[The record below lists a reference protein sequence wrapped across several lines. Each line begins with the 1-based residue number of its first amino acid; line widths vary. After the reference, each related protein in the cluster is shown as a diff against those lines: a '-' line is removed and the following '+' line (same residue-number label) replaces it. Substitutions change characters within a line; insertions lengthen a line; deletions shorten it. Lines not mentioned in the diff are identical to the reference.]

1 MAERLSGRALAAAF
15 GVDEKA
21 VRNAV
26 SDARI
31 KRGSDGR
38 FDLDEARA
46 DWLRSTEPSRTKVR
60 KSALAQGPQSAAPA
74 DVRTLLP
81 QADLDALWA
90 IVAELPVLAA
100 WGAALGGG
108 GLNLAFDLAADMEL
122 DITGNLHLRG
132 FAKPPIAF
140 EPVDWPGLAKEIG
153 HDLIDP
159 ATMRADWQRRRDEG

>member
-1 MAERLSGRALAAAF
+1 MAERLSGRALAVAL

-31 KRGSDGR
+31 KRGSDGK
-38 FDLDEARA
+38 FDLEEARA

-60 KSALAQGPQSAAPA
+60 RSALAQRPQSAAPA
-74 DVRTLLP
+74 DVRTSLP

-108 GLNLAFDLAADMEL
+108 GLNLAFDTATDMAL
-122 DITGNLHLRG
+122 DITGNLRLRG
-132 FAKPPIAF
+132 FAEPPIGF
-140 EPVDWPGLAKEIG
+140 EAVDWSGLAEEAG
-153 HDLIDP
+153 LALIDP
-159 ATMRADWQRRRDEG
+159 AVMSADWQRRRD